1 MLERVR
7 LNGTLLFHY
16 ELGCPWGVALPQFPD
31 AVFHYL
37 SRGLAI
43 VELQDGRMLR
53 MDPGDFVLL
62 ARGQPHVPSAQI
74 AGRSRSRCPI
84 SIHGRR
90 ISGSSVTE
98 VRKSRIRQ

>member
-43 VELQDGRMLR
+43 VELRTDECSVWIPAISSSSPGASRMS
-53 MDPGDFVLL
+53 
-62 ARGQPHVPSAQI
+62 SAQI